1 MIAALVGKGSNER
14 TAANEK
20 EIVVPLMRWDAFH
33 DVHQRPFAVRAGIDG
48 RAQRRYE
55 LLTRLAEGL
64 RLGGA
69 YAFKPEGASIRMMFE
84 READALKVAEAV
96 RATRASG
103 GDSWTFEL
111 DTAIEAL
118 ILGRTVAPPRK
129 SSGTRGTRR
138 KRELFL

>member
-1 MIAALVGKGSNER
+1 
-14 TAANEK
+14 
-20 EIVVPLMRWDAFH
+20 MRWDAFH